1 VHRNAQRLLKPVFV
15 ANPYARELTFLDS
28 QTRTRRDHMKYLTL
42 IRSIALLHQYQRPS
56 QTVQH
61 RGRAVEYIEVTLND
75 IAVANRLAHE
85 VLGRSLD
92 ELPPQTRRLLLAID
106 TMVTAECDR
115 QKMERSDYRFSRRDV
130 RAFTG
135 WGDTQ
140 LKIHL
145 HRLEEMEYLL
155 IHRGGRGQS
164 FVYEL
169 LFARPTD
176 GGKPVLGGLIDV
188 DVLSKHNYDEK
199 KSGSTG
205 QRSGS
210 GRPQV
215 GGVSGAVKAA
225 PPPISMLVPDDTE
238 FEIEESTYTGVRP
251 NGHYVLTMAG
261 VK

>member
-1 VHRNAQRLLKPVFV
+1 V
-15 ANPYARELTFLDS
+15 
-28 QTRTRRDHMKYLTL
+28 
-42 IRSIALLHQYQRPS
+42 
-56 QTVQH
+56 
-61 RGRAVEYIEVTLND
+61 VEYIEVTLAD
-75 IAVANRLAHE
+75 IATANRLAHE

-106 TMVTAECDR
+106 TMVAAECDR
-115 QKMERSDYRFSRRDV
+115 QKIERSDYRFSRRDV
-130 RAFTG
+130 RAYTG

-169 LFARPTD
+169 MFTRPSD
-176 GGKPVLGGLIDV
+176 GGRPMLGGLIDM

-199 KSGSTG
+199 KSGQTE

-210 GRPQV
+210 SRPQV
-215 GGVSGAVKAA
+215 GGVSGAVKTI
-225 PPPISMLVPDDTE
+225 PSPIAMRFPDDAE
-238 FEIEESTYTGVRP
+238 FEIEESTYRGAHQ
-251 NGHYVLTMAG
+251 NGHHVLAMAG

>member
-1 VHRNAQRLLKPVFV
+1 MEHKG
-15 ANPYARELTFLDS
+15 
-28 QTRTRRDHMKYLTL
+28 RTVD
-42 IRSIALLHQYQRPS
+42 
-56 QTVQH
+56 
-61 RGRAVEYIEVTLND
+61 YIEVTLDD

-106 TMVTAECDR
+106 NMVTAECER
-115 QKMERSDYRFSRRDV
+115 QQMERSDYRFSRRDV

-155 IHRGGRGQS
+155 VHRGGRGQS

-169 LFARPTD
+169 TFTQPTD
-176 GGKPVLGGLIDV
+176 DRTPVLEGLIDV
-188 DVLSKHNYDEK
+188 ESLRKHAYDEK
-199 KSGSTG
+199 KSGLEG
-205 QRSGS
+205 NRSWS
-210 GRPQV
+210 SRPQV
-215 GGVSGAVKAA
+215 GEVPGCAKTASE
-225 PPPISMLVPDDTE
+225 PITARVPQDTGRSIPE
-238 FEIEESTYTGVRP
+238 NTYTGTKP
-251 NGHYVLTMAG
+251 NGHYIVAMPG

>member
-1 VHRNAQRLLKPVFV
+1 
-15 ANPYARELTFLDS
+15 
-28 QTRTRRDHMKYLTL
+28 MKYLTL
-42 IRSIALLHQYQRPS
+42 IRTIALLHQYQRPR
-56 QTVQH
+56 QMVEH
-61 RGRAVEYIEVTLND
+61 RGRAVEYIEVTLAD
-75 IAVANRLAHE
+75 IATANRLAHE

-92 ELPPQTRRLLLAID
+92 ELPPQTRRLLLSID
-106 TMVTAECDR
+106 TMVAAECDR

-169 LFARPTD
+169 LFVRPSD

-188 DVLSKHNYDEK
+188 GVLSKNTYDGK
-199 KSGSTG
+199 KSGLTG

-210 GRPQV
+210 SRPQV
-215 GGVSGAVKAA
+215 GGVSGSVKSLASPVSIGLPEDA
-225 PPPISMLVPDDTE
+225 D
-238 FEIEESTYTGVRP
+238 FEIEESTYMGAHR